1 MLGKIVDI
9 GWVLLGLLL
18 DSKARNEAKK
28 TEKKAAELEAR
39 RQRLENLNDSK

>member
-1 MLGKIVDI
+1 MLGKIANI

-18 DSKARNEAKK
+18 DSRARNEAKK
-28 TEKKAAELEAR
+28 AEKKAAELDAR